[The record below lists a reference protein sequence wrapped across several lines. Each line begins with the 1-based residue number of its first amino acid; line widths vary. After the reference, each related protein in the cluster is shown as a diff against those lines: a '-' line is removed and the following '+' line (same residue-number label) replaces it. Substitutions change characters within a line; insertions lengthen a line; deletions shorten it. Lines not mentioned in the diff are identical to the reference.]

1 VRTSDLF
8 QFALGLREGDVHA
21 GLTAICPFEKEL
33 QRERRL
39 SGSGIPLYEVEVSL
53 GETSLKE
60 VIETGDS
67 SMQPNLRT
75 V

>member
-1 VRTSDLF
+1 VRTRDLF
-8 QFALGLREGDVHA
+8 QLTLGLREGDVHA
-21 GLTAICPFEKEL
+21 GLTAFYSLEKEL

-39 SGSGIPLYEVEVSL
+39 SGTRIAFYEVKVTL

-60 VIETGDS
+60 VIETGNS
-67 SMQPNLRT
+67 RMEPSLGI